1 MMHLETGE
9 LSRGQE
15 RSEAIRSPRADIEAY
30 HDTGN
35 IDQQIAQIGMNHG
48 SLSEM
53 ERQEFEQQQRELRLR
68 QGGGNQM
75 QEVFVP
81 ITNKV
86 VQVKAK
92 SESLQLAIDMT
103 QKIKN

>member
-1 MMHLETGE
+1 
-9 LSRGQE
+9 
-15 RSEAIRSPRADIEAY
+15 
-30 HDTGN
+30 
-35 IDQQIAQIGMNHG
+35 MNHG

-53 ERQEFEQQQRELRLR
+53 ERQEFEQQQREHRLR

-92 SESLQLAIDMT
+92 SESLQMAIDMT